1 VSLSER
7 VMSRVRE
14 LLGDDL
20 LSEWDGG
27 YGRVYVETVRE
38 RVPDV
43 AKLMIGEFDARLV
56 HINVIDL
63 GVEGFKAV
71 YSFGLDH
78 VEKAFHL
85 NVVARA
91 PREDPKFPS
100 LTPMTAQVE
109 WAEREAMELLGV
121 TFEGHPNPRRLFLPY
136 EWPKPVESGW
146 VPLKVEPSVPEAA
159 IVPLGPYHPALIE
172 SEYFRLKVDGEDI
185 VDADLKMG
193 FKHRGIMKLF
203 EDRSYWRGV
212 YLSERICGICSHAHT
227 TAFTRTVEMVAGIEV
242 PERALYIRSLIAE
255 LERIHSHLL
264 WLGVAGDLVGFKS
277 LFMWVWR
284 EREHVQDILEFLTG
298 NRCHYAMNTVG
309 GVRRDVS
316 ESQAK
321 KALERLKEFE
331 KGVKEVLDAVYDNPI
346 LRARTEDIGVLK
358 LPDAVDGGAVGP
370 TARASGWKIDVRA
383 DDPYAAYEDLS
394 WEVVVD
400 DGKDVWARVVVR
412 VKEVLASADMCRQCL
427 EALTKVGGEIMAEVS
442 EFGENEALGKVEAP
456 RGELAYYVVSDG
468 SIRPYAV
475 RVRTPSYRNNALLP
489 VMLKGYTIADA
500 PIIIGS
506 IDPCYACTDRVIL
519 VDEKTGKETQI
530 PFHEFMSGKFKGVSF
545 R

>member
-1 VSLSER
+1 MKENVLAALKEQLSE
-7 VMSRVRE
+7 
-14 LLGDDL
+14 DL
-20 LSEWDGG
+20 LSYWDAGK
-27 YGRVYVETVRE
+27 GRVYVEMRKE
-38 RVPDV
+38 RLLEVS
-43 AKLMIGEFDARLV
+43 KLLLKKFEARLV

-63 GVEGFKAV
+63 GIDGFKAV

-78 VEKAFHL
+78 LEKSLHI
-85 NVVARA
+85 NIVVRA
-91 PREDPKFPS
+91 PREDPRFPS
-100 LTPMTAQVE
+100 LTPMTAQAE

-146 VPLKVEPSVPEAA
+146 VPLKAKPTVPEAA
-159 IVPLGPYHPALIE
+159 VVPLGPYHPALIE
-172 SEYFRLKVDGEDI
+172 GEYFRLRVDGEEI

-284 EREHVQDILEFLTG
+284 EREHVQDILELLTG
-298 NRCHYAMNTVG
+298 NRCHYAMNTIG
-309 GVRRDVS
+309 GVRRDIS
-316 ESQAK
+316 EGQAK
-321 KALERLKEFE
+321 KALSRLEDLRAGLKR
-331 KGVKEVLDAVYDNPI
+331 VLDAVYDNPV
-346 LRARTEDIGVLK
+346 LRARTEDVGVLR

-370 TARASGWKIDVRA
+370 TARASGWRIDVRA

-394 WEVVVD
+394 WDVVVD
-400 DGKDVWARVVVR
+400 EGKDVWARMVVR
-412 VKEVLASADMCRQCL
+412 VKEALISADMCRQCL
-427 EALTKVGGEIMAEVS
+427 EALTEMKGEIRSEVS
-442 EFGENEALGKVEAP
+442 EFGEGEALGKTEAP

-489 VMLKGYTIADA
+489 VMLRGYTLADA

-506 IDPCYACTDRVIL
+506 IDPCYACTDRVMI
-519 VDEKTGKETQI
+519 VDERTGRELQM
-530 PFHEFMSGKFKGVSF
+530 PFHEFMAGRFKEG
-545 R
+545 RG

>member
-1 VSLSER
+1 MKEKVLAALKEQ
-7 VMSRVRE
+7 
-14 LLGDDL
+14 LGEDL
-20 LSEWDGG
+20 LSYWDAGK
-27 YGRVYVETVRE
+27 GRVYVETRKGRLLEVSELLLKRFE
-38 RVPDV
+38 
-43 AKLMIGEFDARLV
+43 ARLV

-63 GVEGFKAV
+63 GLDGFKAV

-78 VEKAFHL
+78 LEKSLHI
-85 NVVARA
+85 NVVVRA
-91 PREDPKFPS
+91 PGEDPRFPS
-100 LTPMTAQVE
+100 LTPMTAQAE

-146 VPLKVEPSVPEAA
+146 VPLKVQPTIPEAA
-159 IVPLGPYHPALIE
+159 VVPLGPYHPALIE
-172 SEYFRLKVDGEDI
+172 SEYFRLRVDGEEI
-185 VDADLKMG
+185 LDADLKMG

-227 TAFTRTVEMVAGIEV
+227 TAFTRTVEMVAGVEP
-242 PERALYIRSLIAE
+242 PERAMYIRSLIAE

-284 EREHVQDILEFLTG
+284 EREHIQDILELLTG
-298 NRCHYAMNTVG
+298 NRCHYAMNTIG
-309 GVRRDVS
+309 GVRRDIS
-316 ESQAK
+316 EEQAK
-321 KALERLKEFE
+321 KALRRLEEFGTGL
-331 KGVKEVLDAVYDNPI
+331 KRVLDAVYDNPI
-346 LRARTEDIGVLK
+346 LRARTEDVGVLK

-370 TARASGWKIDVRA
+370 TARASGWRIDVRA
-383 DDPYAAYEDLS
+383 DDPYAAYGDLS
-394 WEVVVD
+394 WDVVVD
-400 DGKDVWARVVVR
+400 EGKDVWARIVVR
-412 VKEVLASADMCRQCL
+412 VKEVLVSADMCRQCL
-427 EALTKVGGEIMAEVS
+427 EALTKIGGEIRSEVS
-442 EFGENEALGKVEAP
+442 EFGEGEALGKTEAP

-489 VMLKGYTIADA
+489 VMLRGYTLADA

-506 IDPCYACTDRVIL
+506 IDPCYACTDRVVI
-519 VDEKTGKETQI
+519 VDERTGRELQM
-530 PFHEFMSGKFKGVSF
+530 PFHEFMSGRFRGVKA
-545 R
+545 

>member
-1 VSLSER
+1 MKENVLAALKEQLSE
-7 VMSRVRE
+7 
-14 LLGDDL
+14 DL
-20 LSEWDGG
+20 LSYWDAGK
-27 YGRVYVETVRE
+27 GRVYVEMRKE
-38 RVPDV
+38 RLLEVS
-43 AKLMIGEFDARLV
+43 KLLLEKFEARLV

-63 GVEGFKAV
+63 GIDGFKAV

-78 VEKAFHL
+78 LEKSLHI
-85 NVVARA
+85 NIVVRA
-91 PREDPKFPS
+91 PREDPRFPS
-100 LTPMTAQVE
+100 LTPMTAQAE

-146 VPLKVEPSVPEAA
+146 VPLKAKPTVPEAA
-159 IVPLGPYHPALIE
+159 VVPLGPYHPALIE
-172 SEYFRLKVDGEDI
+172 GEYFRLRVDGEEI

-227 TAFTRTVEMVAGIEV
+227 TAFTRTVEMVAGIEI

-284 EREHVQDILEFLTG
+284 EREHVQDILELLTG
-298 NRCHYAMNTVG
+298 NRCHYAMNTIG
-309 GVRRDVS
+309 GVRRDIS
-316 ESQAK
+316 EEQAK
-321 KALERLKEFE
+321 KALSRLEDLRAGLKR
-331 KGVKEVLDAVYDNPI
+331 VLDAVYDNPV
-346 LRARTEDIGVLK
+346 LRARTEDVGVLK

-370 TARASGWKIDVRA
+370 TARASGWRIDVRA

-394 WEVVVD
+394 WDVVVD
-400 DGKDVWARVVVR
+400 EGKDVWARMVVR
-412 VKEVLASADMCRQCL
+412 VKEALISADMCRQCL
-427 EALTKVGGEIMAEVS
+427 EALTKMKGEIRSEVS
-442 EFGENEALGKVEAP
+442 EFGEGEALGKTEAP

-489 VMLKGYTIADA
+489 VMLRGYTLADA

-506 IDPCYACTDRVIL
+506 IDPCYACTDRVMI
-519 VDEKTGKETQI
+519 VDERTGRELQM
-530 PFHEFMSGKFKGVSF
+530 PFHEFMAGRFKEG
-545 R
+545 RG

>member
-1 VSLSER
+1 MKEKVLAALKEQ
-7 VMSRVRE
+7 
-14 LLGDDL
+14 LGKDL
-20 LSEWDGG
+20 LSYWDAGK
-27 YGRVYVETVRE
+27 GRVYVETRKGRLLEVSELLLKRF
-38 RVPDV
+38 
-43 AKLMIGEFDARLV
+43 KARLV

-63 GVEGFKAV
+63 GLDGFKAV

-78 VEKAFHL
+78 LEKSLHI
-85 NVVARA
+85 NVVVRA
-91 PREDPKFPS
+91 PGEDPRFPS
-100 LTPMTAQVE
+100 LTPMTAQAE

-121 TFEGHPNPRRLFLPY
+121 EFEGHPNPRRLFLPY

-146 VPLKVEPSVPEAA
+146 VPLKVEPTMPEACV
-159 IVPLGPYHPALIE
+159 VPLGPYHPALIE
-172 SEYFRLKVDGEDI
+172 SEYFRLRVDGEEI
-185 VDADLKMG
+185 LDADLKMG

-227 TAFTRTVEMVAGIEV
+227 TAFTRTVEMVAGVEP
-242 PERALYIRSLIAE
+242 PERAMYIRSLIAE

-284 EREHVQDILEFLTG
+284 EREHVQDVLELLTG
-298 NRCHYAMNTVG
+298 NRCHYAMNTIG

-316 ESQAK
+316 EEQAK
-321 KALERLKEFE
+321 KALRRLEEFGTGL
-331 KGVKEVLDAVYDNPI
+331 KKVLDAVYDNPI
-346 LRARTEDIGVLK
+346 LRARTEDVGVLK

-370 TARASGWKIDVRA
+370 TARASGWRIDVRA
-383 DDPYAAYEDLS
+383 NDPYAAYGDLS
-394 WEVVVD
+394 WDVVVD
-400 DGKDVWARVVVR
+400 EGKDVWARIVVR
-412 VKEVLASADMCRQCL
+412 VKEVLVSADMCRQCL
-427 EALTKVGGEIMAEVS
+427 EALTKVGGEIRSEVS
-442 EFGENEALGKVEAP
+442 EFGEGEALGKTEAP

-489 VMLKGYTIADA
+489 VMLRGYTLADA

-506 IDPCYACTDRVIL
+506 IDPCYACTDRVII
-519 VDEKTGKETQI
+519 VDERTGRELQM
-530 PFHEFMSGKFKGVSF
+530 PFHEFMSRRFKGVKE
-545 R
+545 